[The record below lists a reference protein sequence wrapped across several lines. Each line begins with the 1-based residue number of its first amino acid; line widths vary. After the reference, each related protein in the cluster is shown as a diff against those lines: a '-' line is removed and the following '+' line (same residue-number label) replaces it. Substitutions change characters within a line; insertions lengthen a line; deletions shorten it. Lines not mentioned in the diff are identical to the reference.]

1 MQGEAAQER
10 SELLDGIKL
19 EILLRALEGSEA
31 LPEQMEV
38 TPELTAL
45 RDTARRLRAASQSA
59 ALPAGHQ
66 VVRRVLQVAARNSEQ
81 QAAPTRGAWRW
92 ARAGREDEL
101 KEYTVG
107 AFGLGA
113 GTLDALILPSNP
125 GYGLRLTIDRARDV
139 FTPGRHESRPRTG
152 TSNPAHGAA
161 AKNSPRG
168 PQDPPPASQ

>member
-1 MQGEAAQER
+1 MRGEAAQER

-66 VVRRVLQVAARNSEQ
+66 VVRRVLQVAARNSDH
-81 QAAPTRGAWRW
+81 QAAPTHRTWRW
-92 ARAGREDEL
+92 ARLWLSTAAAAAV
-101 KEYTVG
+101 VG

-139 FTPGRHESRPRTG
+139 FTPGRHEPSPRTV
-152 TSNPAHGAA
+152 TSNPGHDAA
-161 AKNSPRG
+161 AKSSPRG
-168 PQDPPPASQ
+168 PQGPPPASQ

>member
-19 EILLRALEGSEA
+19 EILLRALEGAEA

-66 VVRRVLQVAARNSEQ
+66 VVRRVLQVAARNSDP

-92 ARAGREDEL
+92 ARLWLSTAMA
-101 KEYTVG
+101 TAVVG

-113 GTLDALILPSNP
+113 GALDALVLPSNP
-125 GYGLRLTIDRARDV
+125 AYGVRLTIDRARDA
-139 FTPGRHESRPRTG
+139 FTPGRQGAGSRAG
-152 TSNPAHGAA
+152 TSTLPHNPAVKSAPA
-161 AKNSPRG
+161 AKPG
-168 PQDPPPASQ
+168 APHASQ

>member
-19 EILLRALEGSEA
+19 EILLRVLEGSEA

-66 VVRRVLQVAARNSEQ
+66 VVRRVLQVAARNREQ

-92 ARAGREDEL
+92 ARLWLSTAMAAAV
-101 KEYTVG
+101 VG

-113 GTLDALILPSNP
+113 GALGALVLPARP
-125 GYGLRLTIDRARDV
+125 GYGLRVTIDRARV
-139 FTPGRHESRPRTG
+139 VVIPGRAEP
-152 TSNPAHGAA
+152 
-161 AKNSPRG
+161 SP
-168 PQDPPPASQ
+168 PT

>member
-1 MQGEAAQER
+1 MNGTEFVGLYDVQYPRIFRYLLWRLRQRDAAEEVTAEVFAIALRTFQQGPAPARAGGWLVDVADHLASQER

-19 EILLRALEGSEA
+19 EILLRVLEGSEA

-81 QAAPTRGAWRW
+81 QAAPTRG
-92 ARAGREDEL
+92 
-101 KEYTVG
+101 
-107 AFGLGA
+107 
-113 GTLDALILPSNP
+113 
-125 GYGLRLTIDRARDV
+125 
-139 FTPGRHESRPRTG
+139 
-152 TSNPAHGAA
+152 
-161 AKNSPRG
+161 
-168 PQDPPPASQ
+168 

>member
-19 EILLRALEGSEA
+19 EILLRVLEGSEA

-66 VVRRVLQVAARNSEQ
+66 VVRRVLQVAARPGEQ
-81 QAAPTRGAWRW
+81 QAAPPRGAWRW
-92 ARAGREDEL
+92 ARLWLSTAMAAAV
-101 KEYTVG
+101 VG

-113 GTLDALILPSNP
+113 GALDAFVLPSSP
-125 GYGLRLTIDRARDV
+125 AYGLRLTIDRARDA
-139 FTPGRHESRPRTG
+139 FTAGRHESGPRIG
-152 TSNPAHGAA
+152 TSKLGHGAA
-161 AKNSPRG
+161 AGNSPAG
-168 PQDPPPASQ
+168 PGAPHASQ